1 MAAMMKDTGTWRE
14 PFPRHVM
21 DPRHGMSLADRVADV
36 CRWAVLR
43 RAGRP
48 SAQPQPLAPV
58 AVCRALISS
67 RSLPEALVSLP
78 ALAALGEPLA
88 FELCCDDTIEPP
100 RVQHL
105 LSSRGIQADITS
117 RKAFLDACGKSGATT
132 AEAFGR
138 AFIWGTKFSFA
149 VLRPSSLPV
158 LYMDNDILW
167 FRPAVASLG
176 LQNLQDI
183 VAVTDAFNSYDP
195 AFLSWMEP
203 EDAELLRRNE
213 PVCAGLFALP
223 AGYQLPPWAE
233 RYILKQLE
241 AGEPGYFFEQTLIAL
256 LALRGAG
263 TIPYRDLPT
272 CGPRATRHPSYHNHQ
287 WIAAHYAGPARR
299 QFWRDAWSLQ
309 RSTATRS

>member
-1 MAAMMKDTGTWRE
+1 MTAMREATHEGRE

-36 CRWAVLR
+36 CRWAMLR
-43 RAGRP
+43 RKGKASP
-48 SAQPQPLAPV
+48 PQQARAPV
-58 AVCRALISS
+58 AVCRTLISS

-88 FELCCDDTIEPP
+88 FDLCCDDSLEPASLQ
-100 RVQHL
+100 RL
-105 LSSRGIQADITS
+105 LATRGIHAEVTS
-117 RKAFLDACGKSGATT
+117 RKAFLDACAKSGAAT

-138 AFIWGTKFSFA
+138 SFIWGTKFSFA

-158 LYMDNDILW
+158 LYMDNDVLW
-167 FRPAVASLG
+167 FRPAVGSLG
-176 LQNLQDI
+176 LQNLRDLL
-183 VAVTDAFNSYDP
+183 AVTDVASSYDP
-195 AFLSWMEP
+195 AFLSRMEP
-203 EDAELLRRNE
+203 DDAELLGRSH
-213 PVCAGLFALP
+213 PVCAGIFAFP

-241 AGEPGYFFEQTLIAL
+241 IGEPGYFFEQTLIAL
-256 LALRGAG
+256 LALKGAG
-263 TIPYRDLPT
+263 TVPYDDLPT
-272 CGPRATRHPSYHNHQ
+272 CGPRSTRYPSYRHHR

-309 RSTATRS
+309 R